1 MIFIY
6 EPQREFGEGLVEA
19 LNKESYKFRV
29 FDDKQS
35 LGSAIK
41 EEIPLVV
48 FYDLRFDKEIP
59 RLLEKIYLENPEI
72 ILLGTAEMHLEM
84 FEQFTDQIFLP
95 HVSFEQIVDGIAD
108 HINDRKLLASCD
120 FVGRSVELIGVARMI
135 EQVAPTDI
143 TVLITGPSGAGKEM
157 VAKAIHTKSTKA
169 DEIFLSLNIGS
180 LAPGVLES
188 ELFGHEKGS
197 FTGAIGRRVGHF
209 EQASKGT
216 LFLDEIGE
224 LPPDLQVKLLRVL
237 EDKSFY
243 RVGGKEKISTNARL
257 IFATNKNLEDEVAAG
272 RFRQDLYYRLNVVNI
287 AVLPLIAR
295 PKDIPSLVKE
305 FIKKSRYGDFTRGNP
320 IEPGAMKLFLKY
332 HWPGNARE
340 LRNVVESLLILSKKG
355 VITQTAF
362 EKYLQ
367 EKSLHDTQLPV
378 PTGRTPESAEHHLI
392 LQALLSMKEEINALR
407 RMIVENSQLP
417 LTENKRLPEQEPNSS
432 IDEQE
437 KKLITR
443 TLEQVNGNRRKAA
456 ALLGIGERTLYRKL
470 VKYGLK

>member
-6 EPQREFGEGLVEA
+6 EPQREFSEGLVET
-19 LNKESYKFRV
+19 LNKESYKFRI

-72 ILLGTAEMHLEM
+72 ILLGTAEMHLEI

-108 HINDRKLLASCD
+108 HISDRKLLASCD

-143 TVLITGPSGAGKEM
+143 TVLVTGPSGAGKEM
-157 VAKAIHTKSTKA
+157 VAKAIHTKSGKA
-169 DEIFLSLNIGS
+169 GEIFLSLNIGS

-197 FTGAIGRRVGHF
+197 FTGAVNRRIGHF

-237 EDKSFY
+237 EEKSFY
-243 RVGGKEKISTNARL
+243 RVGGDEKISTNARL

-287 AVLPLIAR
+287 TVLPLIAR

-320 IEPGAMKLFLKY
+320 VEPGAMKLFLKY

-355 VITQTAF
+355 VITQAAF

-437 KKLITR
+437 KKLIAR
-443 TLEQVNGNRRKAA
+443 TLEKVNGNRRKAA

>member
-169 DEIFLSLNIGS
+169 DEIF
-180 LAPGVLES
+180 
-188 ELFGHEKGS
+188 
-197 FTGAIGRRVGHF
+197 GHF

-355 VITQTAF
+355 VITQAAF

-367 EKSLHDTQLPV
+367 EKSLH
-378 PTGRTPESAEHHLI
+378 
-392 LQALLSMKEEINALR
+392 
-407 RMIVENSQLP
+407 
-417 LTENKRLPEQEPNSS
+417 
-432 IDEQE
+432 
-437 KKLITR
+437 
-443 TLEQVNGNRRKAA
+443 
-456 ALLGIGERTLYRKL
+456 
-470 VKYGLK
+470 